1 MKTLLVLPFMPA
13 KNADKAGHRLSYDII
28 RTLCKAGEVHL
39 FLIVRQ
45 AEKNIPPEL
54 VALCG
59 AQNIQVHVM
68 GNKDILKEML
78 AGGWRDYPRLSTRHT
93 RAISGHLLAYC
104 EKQRFT
110 TVRFEFSQTFKY
122 ASDLKKTAAGLAAK
136 IQLSIH
142 DLQIQ
147 VILRKRSL
155 ESWLFYWAYITECKM
170 LKAADQIIVL
180 SEKDKVFV
188 HNLLDISSTVTVAP
202 PSLSPFV
209 YTVDRTPG
217 GVRKNT
223 LLFWGAMN
231 RVENEAAVLYFV
243 QHVLEKLRAAG
254 YLYQLN
260 IVGSKPGPKVEQLA
274 CDHIHVTGFLE
285 DPSAYFASSAI
296 GIVPLSMGAG
306 VKLKT
311 LELLQ
316 AGLPVLATPVGA
328 EGIADASGRLRV
340 MDLADFEREL
350 VQLYEQ

>member
-28 RTLCKAGEVHL
+28 HTLCETGDVHL
-39 FLIVRQ
+39 FLIVRE
-45 AEKNIPPEL
+45 AERHIPPEL

-59 AQNIQVHVM
+59 AQNIQVHVIS
-68 GNKDILKEML
+68 NKDIIKEIL
-78 AGGWRDYPRLSTRHT
+78 TGGWRDYPRMITRYS
-93 RAISGHLLAYC
+93 RSISGKLIAYC
-104 EKQRFT
+104 AQHQFT

-122 ASDLKKTAAGLAAK
+122 GHYLKQTAAGLATMV
-136 IQLSIH
+136 QLSVH

-147 VILRKRSL
+147 VALRKRSL
-155 ESWLFYWAYITECKM
+155 ESWLFYWAYTTERRM
-170 LKAADQIIVL
+170 LKSGDEIIVL
-180 SEKDKVFV
+180 SEKDKVFI
-188 HNLLDISSTVTVAP
+188 HNLLDVSSTVTVVP

-209 YTVDRTPG
+209 YSVKRPPQ

-231 RVENEAAVLYFV
+231 RVENEAAVLHFV
-243 QHVLEKLRAAG
+243 QVLEKLRAAG
-254 YLYQLN
+254 YLYHLY
-260 IVGSKPGPKVEQLA
+260 IVGSKPGPKVQQLA
-274 CDHIHVTGFLE
+274 CDHIDVTGFLE

-311 LELLQ
+311 LELLH

-328 EGIADASGRLRV
+328 EGIADNSGRMRV
-340 MDLADFEREL
+340 IDLAHFESEL
-350 VQLYEQ
+350 VRLYEQ